1 MKACRARLVLL
12 FLLFSLPFF
21 AEEGKAVRVA
31 AVRIFIGE
39 AKYDWTERGI
49 VLDAASVEGGE
60 MPTLKPETIRSF
72 LSVRPGRFASESV
85 LARRCR
91 DSERRLRESG
101 YVYDASV
108 DSVAREDGI
117 MVVVSVTEGFFG
129 RYGGGGSWAMFGR
142 DALFGDRAS
151 LRVYGGY
158 NRNGL
163 SFMHHDV
170 AGTPFALGGSLFW
183 YGPGDYDGKTEG
195 AGSDRFF
202 GALTAGRYLSSDL
215 FVGVDAARDGF
226 GPGSSGLFSLQ
237 CYARLGRFVELGAGS
252 DWTGEARGYWYPDLG
267 MTKGE
272 LDGVFHLRPAKKT
285 CLVLSASVGLTDY
298 ALPADAGFDLYYTED
313 RSVRS
318 GYRVEDLLARRYA
331 LVSAEA
337 RRKLLSFRIP
347 PAFPCSVEGFA
358 FADLA
363 LVDPVLA
370 EKRDEPLDAYGLGV
384 RVLFDN
390 PVFAYF
396 TFTYGVNREGD
407 GRFIFCGTA
416 GY

>member
-1 MKACRARLVLL
+1 MKTCRAYIL
-12 FLLFSLPFF
+12 FLFLGLSVPSF
-21 AEEGKAVRVA
+21 AADGEALRVA
-31 AVRIFIGE
+31 TVRIFIGE

-49 VLDAASVEGGE
+49 ALDAESVEGRG
-60 MPTLKPETIRSF
+60 MPVLKPETIRSF
-72 LSVRPGRFASESV
+72 LSVRPGLATEDRD

-108 DSVAREDGI
+108 ESVSVEGGI

-129 RYGGGGSWAMFGR
+129 RYGGGGYWAMVGR

-158 NRNGL
+158 NRNGV

-170 AGTPFALGGSLFW
+170 AETPFALGGSLFW

-195 AGSDRFF
+195 SGSDRFF
-202 GALTAGRYLSSDL
+202 GALTAGRYFSSDL

-226 GPGSSGLFSLQ
+226 GPNSPGLFSLQ
-237 CYARLGRFVELGAGS
+237 GYFRLTRFVELGAGS
-252 DWTGEARGYWYPDLG
+252 DWTGEARGFWYPDLA

-272 LDGVFHLRPAKKT
+272 LDWVFHLRPTKRT
-285 CLVLSASVGLTDY
+285 CLALSASSGLAADG
-298 ALPADAGFDLYYTED
+298 LPVDAGFDLYYAED

-318 GYRVEDLLARRYA
+318 GYRVPDLLARRYS

-337 RRKLLSFRIP
+337 RRELFSFRVP

-358 FADLA
+358 FADVA
-363 LVDPVLA
+363 LVDPVLGG
-370 EKRDEPLDAYGLGV
+370 KRDEPLDAYGLGA

>member
-1 MKACRARLVLL
+1 MRACHAIVVLL
-12 FLLFSLPFF
+12 FLGFLLPLF
-21 AEEGKAVRVA
+21 AEDGTAARVA
-31 AVRIFIGE
+31 TVRIFIGE

-49 VLDAASVEGGE
+49 VLDSTSGEGRE
-60 MPTLKPETIRSF
+60 TPHLKPETIRSF
-72 LSVRPGRFASESV
+72 LSVRPGLAIGAND

-108 DSVAREDGI
+108 DSVAVEGGT

-129 RYGGGGSWAMFGR
+129 RYGGGGYWAMVGR

-163 SFMHHDV
+163 SIMHHDV
-170 AGTPFALGGSLFW
+170 AGTPFALGGNLFW

-195 AGSDRFF
+195 GGSGRFF

-226 GPGSSGLFSLQ
+226 GPDSSGLFSLQ
-237 CYARLGRFVELGAGS
+237 GYSRLTRFVELGAGS
-252 DWTGEARGYWYPDLG
+252 DWTGEARGFWYPDLA
-267 MTKGE
+267 MTKGK
-272 LDGVFHLRPAKKT
+272 LDWVFHLRPSKKT
-285 CLVLSASVGLTDY
+285 CLALSASVGRATSD
-298 ALPADAGFDLYYTED
+298 LPVDAGFDLYYAED

-318 GYRVEDLLARRYA
+318 GYRVADLLANRYA

-337 RRKLLSFRIP
+337 RRELLSFRVP

-363 LVDPVLA
+363 RVDPVLG
-370 EKRDEPLDAYGLGV
+370 EGRGEPLDAYGLGA